1 MTAEKIRQLLEQ
13 TLTAGRGAHTGQGKR
28 RVSIDVDAGDI
39 KESVLA
45 VLQGER
51 RRFVTIVAVDNGLD
65 IELLYNF
72 SLDGVLVTLRASVRK
87 ETSTIDTIAQI
98 VPGAE
103 FVEKE
108 VSELFGIE
116 FVGHLRRAN
125 LILPD
130 DWPTTKRPMR
140 KPLVGEIIPQ
150 ARMSVEN
157 LLSGGA
163 SIRVGP
169 SSLVKRE
176 KAGLPKVPP
185 LASANDDQLK
195 EFKDLVIRTG
205 FDKRAGFD
213 WGKGKLRYK

>member
-13 TLTAGRGAHTGQGKR
+13 ALTKGRVASTGQSKH
-28 RVSIDVDAGDI
+28 RVLVDVDAGDI
-39 KESVLA
+39 KESVRT
-45 VLQGER
+45 VLRCEG

-65 IELLYNF
+65 FELLYNF
-72 SLDGVLVTLRASVRK
+72 SLEGVLVTLRTSVQK
-87 ETSTIDTIAQI
+87 ETGTIESIAQI

-116 FVGHLRRAN
+116 FVGHVRRAN
-125 LILPD
+125 LVLPD
-130 DWPTTKRPMR
+130 GWPTTKRPMR
-140 KPLVGEIIPQ
+140 KPHVGAIIPQ

-169 SSLVKRE
+169 SSLVKRA

-195 EFKDLVIRTG
+195 EFKELVVRTG

-213 WGKGKLRYK
+213 WGKGKLRYR

>member
-13 TLTAGRGAHTGQGKR
+13 TLTKGRVARTGQGKR
-28 RVSIDVDAGDI
+28 RVLIDVDAGDI

-45 VLQGER
+45 VLQCER

-72 SLDGVLVTLRASVRK
+72 SLDGILVTLRASVRK
-87 ETSTIDTIAQI
+87 ETGTIDTIARI

-125 LILPD
+125 LVLPD

-140 KPLVGEIIPQ
+140 KPLVGEIFPQ
-150 ARMSVEN
+150 GRMSVEN

-163 SIRVGP
+163 SVRVGP
-169 SSLVKRE
+169 SSLLKRE

-185 LASANDDQLK
+185 LASANEDQLK
-195 EFKDLVIRTG
+195 EFKDLVVRTG

-213 WGKGKLRYK
+213 WGKGKLRYR

>member
-1 MTAEKIRQLLEQ
+1 MTAEKIRQLLER
-13 TLTAGRGAHTGQGKR
+13 TLTKGCVACTGQGKR
-28 RVSIDVDAGDI
+28 RVMIDVDAGDI

-45 VLQGER
+45 VLQCEG

-87 ETSTIDTIAQI
+87 EAGTIDTIAQI

-125 LILPD
+125 LVLPD

-140 KPLVGEIIPQ
+140 KPLVGDIFPQ

-157 LLSGGA
+157 LLIGGT

-185 LASANDDQLK
+185 LASAKDDQLK
-195 EFKDLVIRTG
+195 EFKDLVVRTG

-213 WGKGKLRYK
+213 WGRGKLRYK

>member
-13 TLTAGRGAHTGQGKR
+13 TLTKGRVACTGQGKR
-28 RVSIDVDAGDI
+28 RVLIDVDAGDI

-45 VLQGER
+45 VLQCER

-125 LILPD
+125 LVLPD

-140 KPLVGEIIPQ
+140 KPLVGGIIPQ

-195 EFKDLVIRTG
+195 EFKDLVVRTG

>member
-1 MTAEKIRQLLEQ
+1 MTAEKIRQLLER
-13 TLTAGRGAHTGQGKR
+13 TLTKGRVACTGQGKR
-28 RVSIDVDAGDI
+28 RVLIDVDAGDI

-45 VLQGER
+45 VLRCER

-65 IELLYNF
+65 IELLYTF
-72 SLDGVLVTLRASVRK
+72 SLDGVLVALRASVRK
-87 ETSTIDTIAQI
+87 EAGTIDTIAQI

-116 FVGHLRRAN
+116 FAGHLRRAN
-125 LILPD
+125 LVLPD
-130 DWPTTKRPMR
+130 GWPTTKRPMR
-140 KPLVGEIIPQ
+140 KPHVGAIIPQ

-157 LLSGGA
+157 LLIGGT

-195 EFKDLVIRTG
+195 EFKDLVVRTG

-213 WGKGKLRYK
+213 WGRGKLRYK

>member
-1 MTAEKIRQLLEQ
+1 L
-13 TLTAGRGAHTGQGKR
+13 
-28 RVSIDVDAGDI
+28 IDVDAEDI

-45 VLQGER
+45 VLRCEG
-51 RRFVTIVAVDNGLD
+51 RRFATIVAVDSGLD
-65 IELLYNF
+65 IALLYNF
-72 SLDGVLVTLRASVRK
+72 SLDGILVTVRASVRK
-87 ETSTIDTIAQI
+87 ETGTIDSIAQI

-116 FVGHLRRAN
+116 FIGHLRRAN
-125 LILPD
+125 LVLPD

-140 KPLVGEIIPQ
+140 KPLAGDVFPQ
-150 ARMSVEN
+150 ARMSIEN

-169 SSLVKRE
+169 SSLIKRE
-176 KAGLPKVPP
+176 KAGLSKVPP
-185 LASANDDQLK
+185 LASANENQLK
-195 EFKDLVIRTG
+195 EFKDLVVRTG

-213 WGKGKLRYK
+213 WRIGKLRYK

>member
-1 MTAEKIRQLLEQ
+1 MTAEKIRQLLER
-13 TLTAGRGAHTGQGKR
+13 TLTKGRVTCTGQGKR
-28 RVSIDVDAGDI
+28 RVMIDVDAGDI

-45 VLQGER
+45 VLQCEG

-87 ETSTIDTIAQI
+87 EAGTIDTIAQI

-125 LILPD
+125 LVLPD

-140 KPLVGEIIPQ
+140 KPLVGDIFPQ

-157 LLSGGA
+157 LLIGGT

-195 EFKDLVIRTG
+195 EFKDLVVRTG

-213 WGKGKLRYK
+213 WGRGKLRYK

>member
-13 TLTAGRGAHTGQGKR
+13 TLTAGRGARTGQGKR

-87 ETSTIDTIAQI
+87 ETSTIDTIAQV

-125 LILPD
+125 LVLPD

>member
-1 MTAEKIRQLLEQ
+1 MTVEKIRQLLEQ
-13 TLTAGRGAHTGQGKR
+13 RLTKGRVACTGQSKR
-28 RVSIDVDAGDI
+28 RVLIDVDAEDI
-39 KESVLA
+39 KESILA
-45 VLQGER
+45 LLQCEG

-65 IELLYNF
+65 IELLYTF
-72 SLDGVLVTLRASVRK
+72 SLDGVLVALRAAVRK
-87 ETSTIDTIAQI
+87 ETGRIDTIAQI

-116 FVGHLRRAN
+116 FVGHARRAN
-125 LILPD
+125 LVLPD
-130 DWPTTKRPMR
+130 DWPITKRPMR
-140 KPLVGEIIPQ
+140 KPLVGDIFPQ

-185 LASANDDQLK
+185 LASASDDQLK
-195 EFKDLVIRTG
+195 EFKDLVVRTG

>member
-1 MTAEKIRQLLEQ
+1 MTAEKIRQLLER
-13 TLTAGRGAHTGQGKR
+13 TLTKGRVTCTGQGKR
-28 RVSIDVDAGDI
+28 RVMIDVDAGDI

-45 VLQGER
+45 VLQCEG

-87 ETSTIDTIAQI
+87 EAGTIDTIAQI

-125 LILPD
+125 LVLPD

-140 KPLVGEIIPQ
+140 KPLVGNVFPQ

-157 LLSGGA
+157 LLIGGT

-195 EFKDLVIRTG
+195 EFKDLVVRTG

-213 WGKGKLRYK
+213 WGRGKLRYK

>member
-1 MTAEKIRQLLEQ
+1 MTVEKIRQLLEQ
-13 TLTAGRGAHTGQGKR
+13 TLTKGRGARTGQGKR
-28 RVSIDVDAGDI
+28 RVVIDVDAGDI

-45 VLQGER
+45 VLQAER
-51 RRFVTIVAVDNGLD
+51 RRFVTIVAVDNGLE

-72 SLDGVLVTLRASVRK
+72 SLDGVLVTLRASVQK
-87 ETSTIDTIAQI
+87 ETSTIDTITQI

-116 FVGHLRRAN
+116 FIGHLRRAN
-125 LILPD
+125 LVLPD

-185 LASANDDQLK
+185 LASSNDDQLK
-195 EFKDLVIRTG
+195 EFKDLVVRTG

>member
-13 TLTAGRGAHTGQGKR
+13 TLTKGRVARTGQGKR
-28 RVSIDVDAGDI
+28 RVLIDVDAGDI

-45 VLQGER
+45 VLQCES

-65 IELLYNF
+65 IELLYKF

-87 ETSTIDTIAQI
+87 ETGTIDTIAQI

-116 FVGHLRRAN
+116 FIGHLRRAN
-125 LILPD
+125 LVLPD

-140 KPLVGEIIPQ
+140 KPLVGEIFPQ
-150 ARMSVEN
+150 ARMSIEN

-176 KAGLPKVPP
+176 KAGLPRVPP
-185 LASANDDQLK
+185 LVSANDDQLK
-195 EFKDLVIRTG
+195 EFKDLVVRTG

-213 WGKGKLRYK
+213 WGRGKLRYK

>member
-1 MTAEKIRQLLEQ
+1 M
-13 TLTAGRGAHTGQGKR
+13 
-28 RVSIDVDAGDI
+28 IDVDAGDI

-45 VLQGER
+45 VLQCEG

-87 ETSTIDTIAQI
+87 EAGTIDTIAQI

-125 LILPD
+125 LVLPD

-140 KPLVGEIIPQ
+140 KPLVGNVFPQ

-157 LLSGGA
+157 LLIGGT

-195 EFKDLVIRTG
+195 EFKDLVVRTG

-213 WGKGKLRYK
+213 WGRGKLRYK

>member
-1 MTAEKIRQLLEQ
+1 MTAEKIRQLLER
-13 TLTAGRGAHTGQGKR
+13 TLTKGRVACTGQGKR
-28 RVSIDVDAGDI
+28 RVLIDVDAGDI

-45 VLQGER
+45 VLQCEG

-87 ETSTIDTIAQI
+87 EAGMIDTIAQI

-125 LILPD
+125 LVLPD

-140 KPLVGEIIPQ
+140 KPLVGDIFPQ

-157 LLSGGA
+157 LLIGGT

-195 EFKDLVIRTG
+195 EFKDLVVRTG

>member
-1 MTAEKIRQLLEQ
+1 MTAEKIRQLLKR
-13 TLTAGRGAHTGQGKR
+13 TLTKGRVACTGQGKR
-28 RVSIDVDAGDI
+28 RVMIDVDAGDI

-45 VLQGER
+45 VLQCEG

-87 ETSTIDTIAQI
+87 EAGTIDTIAQI

-125 LILPD
+125 LVLPD

-140 KPLVGEIIPQ
+140 KPLVGNVFPQ

-157 LLSGGA
+157 LLIGGT

-195 EFKDLVIRTG
+195 EFKDLVVRTG

-213 WGKGKLRYK
+213 WGRGKLRYK

>member
-1 MTAEKIRQLLEQ
+1 MTAEQIRELLEQ
-13 TLTAGRGAHTGQGKR
+13 TLTKGRVASTGQGKR
-28 RVSIDVDAGDI
+28 RVLIDVDAGDI
-39 KESVLA
+39 KESVRT
-45 VLQGER
+45 VLRCEG
-51 RRFVTIVAVDNGLD
+51 RRFVTIVAVDSGLD
-65 IELLYNF
+65 IALLYNF
-72 SLDGVLVTLRASVRK
+72 SLDGILVTLRASVRK
-87 ETSTIDTIAQI
+87 ETGTIDTITQI

-116 FVGHLRRAN
+116 FAGHLRRAN
-125 LILPD
+125 LVLPD

-140 KPLVGEIIPQ
+140 KPLAGDVFPQ
-150 ARMSVEN
+150 ARMSIEN

-163 SIRVGP
+163 SIRIGP

-185 LASANDDQLK
+185 LASANEDQLK
-195 EFKDLVIRTG
+195 EFKDLVVRTG

>member
-13 TLTAGRGAHTGQGKR
+13 TLTKGRVACTGQGKR
-28 RVSIDVDAGDI
+28 RVSIDVDAEDI

-45 VLQGER
+45 VLQCER

-65 IELLYNF
+65 FELLYNF
-72 SLDGVLVTLRASVRK
+72 SFDGVLVTLRASVRK
-87 ETSTIDTIAQI
+87 ETGTIDTITQI

-125 LILPD
+125 LVLPD

-140 KPLVGEIIPQ
+140 KPLVGNVFPQ
-150 ARMSVEN
+150 ARMSIEN

-169 SSLVKRE
+169 SSLVKRK
-176 KAGLPKVPP
+176 KAGLPRVPP

-195 EFKDLVIRTG
+195 EFKDLVVRTG

-213 WGKGKLRYK
+213 WRIGKLRYK

>member
-1 MTAEKIRQLLEQ
+1 M
-13 TLTAGRGAHTGQGKR
+13 
-28 RVSIDVDAGDI
+28 IDVDAGDI

-45 VLQGER
+45 VLQCEG

-87 ETSTIDTIAQI
+87 EAGTIDTIAQI

-116 FVGHLRRAN
+116 FVGHFRRAN
-125 LILPD
+125 LVLPD

-140 KPLVGEIIPQ
+140 KPLVGNVFPQ

-157 LLSGGA
+157 LLIGGT

-195 EFKDLVIRTG
+195 EFKDLVVRTG

-213 WGKGKLRYK
+213 WGRGKLRYK

>member
-1 MTAEKIRQLLEQ
+1 MTAEKIRQFLEQ
-13 TLTAGRGAHTGQGKR
+13 TLTKGRVARTGQGKR
-28 RVSIDVDAGDI
+28 RVLIDVAAGDI
-39 KESVLA
+39 RESVRA
-45 VLQGER
+45 VLRCER

-87 ETSTIDTIAQI
+87 ETGTIDTITQI

-125 LILPD
+125 LVLPD
-130 DWPTTKRPMR
+130 DWPASKRPMR
-140 KPLVGEIIPQ
+140 KPLVGDIFPQ
-150 ARMSVEN
+150 ARMSIEN

-176 KAGLPKVPP
+176 KAGLPKVSP
-185 LASANDDQLK
+185 LASANEDQLK
-195 EFKDLVIRTG
+195 EFKDLVVRTG
-205 FDKRAGFD
+205 FDTRAGFD

>member
-1 MTAEKIRQLLEQ
+1 MTVEKIRQLLEQ
-13 TLTAGRGAHTGQGKR
+13 TLTKGRGARTGQGKR
-28 RVSIDVDAGDI
+28 RVVIDVDAGDI

-45 VLQGER
+45 VLQAER
-51 RRFVTIVAVDNGLD
+51 RRFVTIVAVDNGLE

-72 SLDGVLVTLRASVRK
+72 SLDGVLVTLRASVQK
-87 ETSTIDTIAQI
+87 ETSTIDTITQI

-116 FVGHLRRAN
+116 FIGHLRRAN
-125 LILPD
+125 LVLPD
-130 DWPTTKRPMR
+130 DWPATRRPMR

-185 LASANDDQLK
+185 LASSNDDQLK
-195 EFKDLVIRTG
+195 EFKDLVVRTG

>member
-13 TLTAGRGAHTGQGKR
+13 TLTKGRVACTGQGKR
-28 RVSIDVDAGDI
+28 RVLIDVDAGDI

-45 VLQGER
+45 VLQCER

-65 IELLYNF
+65 FELLYNF
-72 SLDGVLVTLRASVRK
+72 SFDGVLVTLRASVRK
-87 ETSTIDTIAQI
+87 ETGTIDTITQI

-125 LILPD
+125 LVLPD

-140 KPLVGEIIPQ
+140 KPLVGNVFPQ
-150 ARMSVEN
+150 ARMSIEN

-169 SSLVKRE
+169 SSLVKRK
-176 KAGLPKVPP
+176 KAGLPRVPP

-195 EFKDLVIRTG
+195 EFKDLVVRTG

-213 WGKGKLRYK
+213 WGRGKLRYK

>member
-13 TLTAGRGAHTGQGKR
+13 RLAKGRVARTGQSKR
-28 RVSIDVDAGDI
+28 RVLIDVDAGDI
-39 KESVLA
+39 KESILA
-45 VLQGER
+45 VLQCEG

-87 ETSTIDTIAQI
+87 EAGTVDTIAQI

-116 FVGHLRRAN
+116 FVGQLRRAN
-125 LILPD
+125 LVLPD
-130 DWPTTKRPMR
+130 DWPIAKRPMR
-140 KPLVGEIIPQ
+140 KPFVGEIFPQ
-150 ARMSVEN
+150 ARMSIEN

-176 KAGLPKVPP
+176 KAGLPKAPP
-185 LASANDDQLK
+185 LASASDDRLK
-195 EFKDLVIRTG
+195 EFKDLVVRTG

-213 WGKGKLRYK
+213 WGRGKLRYK

>member
-1 MTAEKIRQLLEQ
+1 MTAETIQQILEQ
-13 TLTAGRGAHTGQGKR
+13 TLAKGRVACTGQGKR
-28 RVSIDVDAGDI
+28 RIVIDVDAGDI
-39 KESVLA
+39 QESIRA
-45 VLQGER
+45 VLRCER

-65 IELLYNF
+65 IELLYTF
-72 SLDGVLVTLRASVRK
+72 SLDGVLVALRASVRK
-87 ETSTIDTIAQI
+87 EAGTIDTIAQL

-125 LILPD
+125 LVLPD

-140 KPLVGEIIPQ
+140 KPLAGAVFPQ

-185 LASANDDQLK
+185 LASANDRQLK
-195 EFKDLVIRTG
+195 EFKDLVVRTG

-213 WGKGKLRYK
+213 WGRGKLRYR